1 MGNMVFLTVDWGLTR
16 KLLKH
21 LGGTSETI
29 TRLTNR
35 DVEGELGDAELL
47 HRILGLRV
55 GLIAKLAICLEAD
68 YFQSRPS
75 YRLQQLRSID
85 IPF

>member
-55 GLIAKLAICLEAD
+55 GLVAKVSDLPRDRSFLIAAIV
-68 YFQSRPS
+68 
-75 YRLQQLRSID
+75 
-85 IPF
+85 